1 MRADKVCAKQPSPC
15 SERSD
20 SGPSGSDT
28 LRRRRGTGSSR
39 PVTTGLVAV
48 LLAVAVLLLSPGRA
62 PAVQAILSDD
72 AYTAAGAPTTNFGA
86 SEDVHVGGS
95 KKTFLKFDFSTLP
108 AVTGADVEKATLTI
122 FLSDVVAPGSFTVR
136 LVTGPWDEGS
146 LTASNIP
153 SKVLTTIPA
162 IPVGLGDAGSFLTID
177 ITSLVKGWLD
187 TPASNFG
194 VALVRADTTLHFIL
208 NSKENTAQGHEARVD
223 VSLVRGSGPAGPTGP
238 TGATGP
244 QGPSGPQGLQG
255 VQGNAGAGGP
265 TGATGPSG
273 GSGPAGPS
281 GAAGATGATGPA
293 GAGGFM
299 WNSTSGTSAL
309 QTGANC
315 DYFGPFAIK
324 DLNKA
329 CNAAT
334 EIAKVESNMPAA
346 TSVRI
351 VVKLSS
357 APGGIATRTFT
368 LTRNGSVLAGAS
380 CIITGASTTGDCTV
394 PVSLA
399 DNDRVGMQSRQTG
412 TPAGAKFKV
421 FVVLTP

>member
-1 MRADKVCAKQPSPC
+1 MEQMTLFPKGGDRMRADKVCAKQPSPR
-15 SERSD
+15 SERND
-20 SGPSGSDT
+20 RPSGSDT
-28 LRRRRGTGSSR
+28 PRQRRGTGSSR
-39 PVTTGLVAV
+39 PVTTSLVAV
-48 LLAVAVLLLSPGRA
+48 LLAAAVLLLSPGRA

-72 AYTAAGAPTTNFGA
+72 AYTAARAPQTNFGA
-86 SEDVHVGGS
+86 
-95 KKTFLKFDFSTLP
+95 
-108 AVTGADVEKATLTI
+108 
-122 FLSDVVAPGSFTVR
+122 
-136 LVTGPWDEGS
+136 
-146 LTASNIP
+146 
-153 SKVLTTIPA
+153 
-162 IPVGLGDAGSFLTID
+162 
-177 ITSLVKGWLD
+177 
-187 TPASNFG
+187 
-194 VALVRADTTLHFIL
+194 ALVRADSTLHFIL

-223 VSLVRGSGPAGPTGP
+223 VSLLRGSGPAGPTGP

-255 VQGNAGAGGP
+255 VQGNTGADGP

-281 GAAGATGATGPA
+281 GATGATGPA
-293 GAGGFM
+293 GSGAFM
-299 WNSTSGTSAL
+299 WNSNSGNTAL

-315 DYFGPFAIK
+315 DYFGPFALK
-324 DLNKA
+324 DLNRA
-329 CNAAT
+329 CNAAA

-351 VVKLSS
+351 VVKLSA

-368 LTRNGSVLAGAS
+368 LTKNGSVLAGAS
-380 CIITGASTTGDCTV
+380 CIITGASTTGNCTV

-412 TPAGAKFKV
+412 TPAGARLKV

>member
-1 MRADKVCAKQPSPC
+1 
-15 SERSD
+15 
-20 SGPSGSDT
+20 
-28 LRRRRGTGSSR
+28 
-39 PVTTGLVAV
+39 VAV
-48 LLAVAVLLLSPGRA
+48 LLAVAVLLLSAGRA

-72 AYTAAGAPTTNFGA
+72 AYTAASAPNTNFGA
-86 SEDVHVGGS
+86 TEDLHVGS
-95 KKTFLKFDFSTLP
+95 RKTFLKFDFSTLP

-194 VALVRADTTLHFIL
+194 VALVRADNTLHFTL

-223 VSLVRGSGPAGPTGP
+223 VSLLRGSGPAGPTGP

-244 QGPSGPQGLQG
+244 QGPSGPLGPQG
-255 VQGNAGAGGP
+255 VQGNTGADGP

-281 GAAGATGATGPA
+281 GATGATGPA
-293 GAGGFM
+293 GSGAFM
-299 WNSTSGTSAL
+299 WNSNSGNTAL

-315 DYFGPFAIK
+315 DYFGPFALK
-324 DLNKA
+324 DLNRA
-329 CNAAT
+329 CNAAA

-351 VVKLSS
+351 VVKLSA

-368 LTRNGSVLAGAS
+368 LTKNGSVLAGAS
-380 CIITGASTTGDCTV
+380 CIITGASTTGNCTV

-412 TPAGAKFKV
+412 TPARAKLEGL
-421 FVVLTP
+421 VVVTA